1 MTKEQRD
8 TINKYIQSAF
18 AQLRQISVSGDD
30 VDRMFLARTQLNRGF
45 ELLNQ
50 LPVEEVKQ
58 DG

>member
-8 TINKYIQSAF
+8 TITKYIQLAF
-18 AQLRQISVSGDD
+18 VQLRQISVSGDD

-58 DG
+58 DA

>member
-8 TINKYIQSAF
+8 TINKCIQSAF
-18 AQLRQISVSGDD
+18 VQLRQISVSDDD
-30 VDRMFLARTQLNRGF
+30 VDRMFVARTQLNRAF

-58 DG
+58 DA

>member
-8 TINKYIQSAF
+8 TINKCIQSAF
-18 AQLRQISVSGDD
+18 AQLRQISVSEDD

-50 LPVEEVKQ
+50 LPVEEVRQ
-58 DG
+58 DA

>member
-58 DG
+58 DA

>member
-8 TINKYIQSAF
+8 TINKCIQSAF
-18 AQLRQISVSGDD
+18 VQLRQISVSGDD

-58 DG
+58 DA